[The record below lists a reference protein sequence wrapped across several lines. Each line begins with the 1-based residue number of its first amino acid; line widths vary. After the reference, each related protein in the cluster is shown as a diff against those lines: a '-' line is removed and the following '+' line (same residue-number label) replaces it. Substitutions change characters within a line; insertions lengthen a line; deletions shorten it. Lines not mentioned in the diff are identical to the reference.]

1 MIKKEVG
8 LAAATTV
15 TAAAAVIAAS
25 RASWR
30 SFHIHPR
37 SRWRMPLRLMSK
49 LFSTGIFSSFP
60 RPFLFFRDY
69 GAWRKIRR
77 KKEGGRERESQI
89 WFLVRNARDRIS
101 IEWEEI
107 SSSSRYFLCTG
118 MFVQSCPT
126 DPFTILELQNPL
138 ID

>member
-60 RPFLFFRDY
+60 QAFPLFPGLRSL
-69 GAWRKIRR
+69 AENKE
-77 KKEGGRERESQI
+77 KKGVRERESQI

-107 SSSSRYFLCTG
+107 SSSSRYFLC
-118 MFVQSCPT
+118 MFAQSCPT